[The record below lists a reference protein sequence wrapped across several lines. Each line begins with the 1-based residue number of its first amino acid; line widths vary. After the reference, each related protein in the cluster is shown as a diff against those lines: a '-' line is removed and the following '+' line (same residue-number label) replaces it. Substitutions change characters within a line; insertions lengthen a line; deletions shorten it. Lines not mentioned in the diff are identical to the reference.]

1 MQKLITSLILM
12 AFFSFSCGNEQVN
25 EETTS
30 DQTPVEDT
38 RIPVIFDTDANNELD
53 DQHALA
59 YLLFNSDAFNT
70 LGITVNRTFNGGGIE
85 KHMAEAKRV
94 NQVCNSTVPIYKGA
108 DSSFDTIKH
117 TLAEANYDGAE
128 AVDFIIAEARKDWGQ
143 PLLLLPVGKLTNIA
157 LALEKAPDIAT
168 KVNILWLGS
177 NYPEPGEYNQ
187 DNDTASLNY
196 ILDKEVPFELA
207 MVRYGKPSGT
217 DAVKITP
224 AEVEANLRGKGPKV
238 EAAIEGRHGGTFNT
252 FGDYAYDLFQHAE
265 MYGDPPARSL
275 FDMAAVAI
283 AKNPDW
289 AEAKTIPAP
298 KLVDNTWVERPENS
312 RKVIIWEN
320 FNRDAIINDFYRSL
334 NNPVLPK

>member
-1 MQKLITSLILM
+1 MQKLMTFLILI
-12 AFFSFSCGNEQVN
+12 ALCAYSCGTEQST
-25 EETTS
+25 EDTTS

-59 YLLFNSDAFNT
+59 YLLFNSDVFNT
-70 LGITVNRTFNGGGIE
+70 LGITVNRTFNGGGID

-94 NQVCNSTVPIYKGA
+94 NQVCNSSIPIYKGA
-108 DSSFDTIKH
+108 DSSFDTIRT
-117 TLAEANYDGAE
+117 TLTEANFDGAA
-128 AVDFIIAEARKDWGQ
+128 AVDFMIAEARKDWGQ
-143 PLLLLPVGKLTNIA
+143 PLLLLPVGKLTNVA
-157 LALEKAPDIAT
+157 LALEKAPDIAPR
-168 KVNILWLGS
+168 VRILWLGS

-196 ILDKEVPFELA
+196 ILDQDVVFEMA

-224 AEVEANLRGKGPKV
+224 AEVEANLKGKGPKV
-238 EAAIEGRHGGTFNT
+238 ETAIEGRHGGTFNT

-265 MYGDPPARSL
+265 MYGDPPARAL

-283 AKNPDW
+283 AKNVDW
-289 AEAKTIPAP
+289 AAAKTVPAP
-298 KLVDNTWVERPENS
+298 KLVENAWVERPENS
-312 RKVIIWEN
+312 RKVVIWEN
-320 FNRDAIINDFYRSL
+320 FNRDAIINDFYESL
-334 NNPVLPK
+334 NNPALPE